1 MSAGESLFRWTEAY
15 SVNIAR
21 LDKQHQKLFDT
32 MSQLDEALRSGQK
45 ALRVDQIVNSLVGN
59 AFSQFAI
66 EESLMEKFGFPDLAE
81 HKLKHAVFREKIAIF
96 LIERNIRPDVAVDI
110 LFYTQDWWKQHLL
123 HVDKKYSA
131 YFNERGVH

>member
-1 MSAGESLFRWTEAY
+1 MSAAESLFGWNDAY

-45 ALRVDQIVNSLVGN
+45 TPRVDQIVDNLVSN

-66 EESLMEKFGFPDLAE
+66 EEALMEKFGFPGLAE
-81 HKLKHAVFREKIAIF
+81 HKLKHAIFREKIVTF
-96 LIERNIRPDVAVDI
+96 LIERKVRPDVAVDI